1 MCVKRRKLPPT
12 FSCCCFHLYHV
23 QSVQTWRR
31 HECVRWGELWVLGR
45 LRQYKI
51 SPDSGANL
59 LFALII
65 APVLVWS
72 GNKLEN
78 QTAGSSTLF
87 FAEHINPTAAFLI
100 AWRSAL
106 SNCHNF
112 PELPNGSGVQISSTS
127 QRSHTLKCWQSHM
140 KTHDCGS
147 REEQTSWGEVRM
159 FIAFHV

>member
-1 MCVKRRKLPPT
+1 MCAWKEENCRRLFPAVASICITSRAFKRDA
-12 FSCCCFHLYHV
+12 
-23 QSVQTWRR
+23 W
-31 HECVRWGELWVLGR
+31 HECERWGECLER

-51 SPDSGANL
+51 SPASGAHL
-59 LFALII
+59 LSALII

-78 QTAGSSTLF
+78 QTAGSSALF

-100 AWRSAL
+100 TWRSAL
-106 SNCHNF
+106 SNCHDF
-112 PELPNGSGVQISSTS
+112 PELPNGSGVQISSTL
-127 QRSHTLKCWQSHM
+127 QHSHTLKCWQSHM
-140 KTHDCGS
+140 KTHDCVS